1 MLRRSGARSVT
12 RSAWRD
18 PVLVLTVLVLAIA
31 AVSCSREPVA
41 QFEPAPAETLVNTS
55 AGPVTGATAQPG
67 AHAWLGIP
75 YAAPPVGDL
84 RWRAPRPPRPWLSP
98 REAIAHGPACV
109 QTGSPLGGAPADT
122 YGKLWGDEDCLSLN
136 IYAPADAPRDGDE
149 PGLPV
154 LVWIH
159 GGGNV
164 VGHSGFYNGARLA
177 AEQQLVVVTF
187 NYRLGPLGWF
197 YHPALGDGT
206 AQDGSGNYGTLDMIA
221 ALQWVQAQI
230 AAFGGDPQRVTV
242 AGQSAGGRNVFALL
256 VSPLAEGLF
265 HRAISQSGGTTT
277 ASIAAASH
285 YRDDAQAPGHE
296 TSSAEIVLKLLGGE
310 RSAAKRRAQDALAAG
325 EIASRLRALEVPRL
339 FDLYEAS
346 PYSLGAQGP
355 TLIRDGEVL
364 PLAPTLQLLREG
376 KWQQMPVM
384 LGSTRDEAK
393 LFMAFEPDQVQ
404 QVAGLPLWRK
414 DPITYEREAL
424 YRSRAWKF
432 FGVDRPVSAMLEG
445 GAPGPFFTYRWD
457 WDEEGKFGFVDLSA
471 IAGAGH
477 GFEVAFIFGHYEV
490 GPNTKMLYHKRNEAG
505 RRELSRVM
513 MGYWAAFV
521 RDGVPGSGGTGAPVW
536 PAVSADLTA
545 ESLLVLDTSADG
557 GVRTVSERLSKD
569 GYLDALRGDA
579 YLEDRQRC
587 RLYDITLGFDAA
599 DEADRASLGCQGVP
613 RVPIFGAS
621 Q

>member
-1 MLRRSGARSVT
+1 MLRRFSRVAIARF
-12 RSAWRD
+12 AWRD
-18 PVLVLTVLVLAIA
+18 PVLVLAVLVLAIA
-31 AVSCSREPVA
+31 AVSCSRDTAPTLEPL
-41 QFEPAPAETLVNTS
+41 PTDTLVPTS
-55 AGPVTGATAQPG
+55 AGPVTGALASPG
-67 AHAWLGIP
+67 AHVWLGIP

-84 RWRAPRPPRPWLSP
+84 RWRAPRPPQPWKAP
-98 REAIAHGPACV
+98 REAIVHGSACP

-122 YGKLWGDEDCLSLN
+122 YGELWGDEDCLSIN
-136 IYAPADAPRDGDE
+136 VYAPADAPRGGDAA
-149 PGLPV
+149 GLPV

-177 AEQQLVVVTF
+177 AEQQLIVVTF

-197 YHPALGDGT
+197 YHRALGDGT
-206 AQDGSGNYGTLDMIA
+206 AQDGSGNYGVLDMIA
-221 ALQWVQAQI
+221 ALHWVRAEI
-230 AAFGGDPQRVTV
+230 DAFGGDPQRVTV
-242 AGQSAGGRNVFALL
+242 AGQSAGGRNVFSLL

-265 HRAISQSGGTTT
+265 HRAIAQSGGTTT
-277 ASIAAASH
+277 ASVAAASH
-285 YRDDAQAPGHE
+285 YRDDAQAPGND
-296 TSSAEIVLKLLGGE
+296 TSSAEIVLKSLGGE
-310 RSAAKRRAQDALAAG
+310 REAAKRRAEEELADG
-325 EIASRLRALEVPRL
+325 EIASRLRALEVARL
-339 FDLYEAS
+339 FELYEAS

-355 TLIRDGEVL
+355 TLIRDGHVL
-364 PLAPTLQLLREG
+364 PLTPTLQLLREG

-414 DPITYEREAL
+414 DAVSYEREAF

-445 GAPGPFFTYRWD
+445 GASGPFFTYRWD

-477 GFEVAFIFGHYEV
+477 GLEVAFIFGHYDV

-505 RRELSRVM
+505 RRELSRLM

-521 RDGVPGSGGTGAPVW
+521 RDGAPGSGGTGAPVW
-536 PAVSADLTA
+536 PAITDEPDA
-545 ESLLVLDTSADG
+545 EGLMVLDTSSDG
-557 GVRTVSERLSKD
+557 GVRAVSERITKVD
-569 GYLDALRGDA
+569 YLDALRADA

-599 DEADRASLGCQGVP
+599 HAADRASLGCQGVP
-613 RVPIFGAS
+613 RVPIFGGNE
-621 Q
+621 